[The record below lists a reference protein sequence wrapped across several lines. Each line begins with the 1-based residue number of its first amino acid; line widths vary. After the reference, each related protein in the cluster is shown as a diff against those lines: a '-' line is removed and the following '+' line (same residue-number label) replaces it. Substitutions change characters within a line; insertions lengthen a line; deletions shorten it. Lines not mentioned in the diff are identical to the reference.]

1 MTYTDEE
8 LKADIEKVKQIPIVG
23 TMLEV
28 ICRSTGMGFAAIARV
43 TEDRW
48 IACGVRDEI
57 NFGLVPGSELE
68 IKSTICNEIR
78 DSGKPVIID
87 HVEKDEYFCNHHT
100 PKKYGFQSYIS
111 VPIVLNTGEF
121 FGTLCAI
128 DPKPSR
134 VSDPKITGMFMLFA
148 QLVAFHLQA
157 LDLIDSSYS
166 QLNEARQENKRY
178 EHLTYHSLREP
189 LRKISLYSDML
200 VQDNNLAEGSNL
212 KNIAADI
219 HRFSQEL
226 AMMLRRSN
234 V

>member
-1 MTYTDEE
+1 MKYSDEE
-8 LKADIEKVKQIPIVG
+8 LQADIEKVKHIPIVD

-28 ICRSTGMGFAAIARV
+28 ICRTTEMGFAAIARV
-43 TEDRW
+43 TEDKW

-57 NFGLVPGSELE
+57 NFGLVPGGELE

-78 DSGKPVIID
+78 DSRKPVIID
-87 HVEKDEYFCNHHT
+87 HVEQDEQFCNHHT
-100 PKKYGFQSYIS
+100 PKQYGFQSYIS
-111 VPIVLNTGEF
+111 VPIILNTGEF

-128 DPKPSR
+128 DPKPAK
-134 VSDPKITGMFMLFA
+134 VSDPKITGMFKLFA
-148 QLVAFHLQA
+148 QLIAFHLQA
-157 LDLIDSSYS
+157 VDLIDSSNV

-200 VQDNNLAEGSNL
+200 VQEDNFAEGSRV

-226 AMMLRRSN
+226 ATMLRKLN